1 MESRRLRLRQ
11 GRKRN
16 PEQAHPFSRWQ
27 ELFEQ
32 AKAQSLKVRETIN
45 GVVDGLASGDL
56 PKVGEL
62 HLQRQSPSSDAGRL
76 AMPPDLG
83 DDGLQRFAHRRE
95 RVQVLREGVF
105 RPNRFADAV
114 GANRPFIDAA
124 RDPVIGATGL
134 TEVLLKEGKRLLFEV
149 EPGFDQRRGTS
160 RPSIFRRTQAP
171 SSV

>member
-1 MESRRLRLRQ
+1 MRPRVRTGGDSLGCFYRSTSESWVPSPAPPSRTKAKSRAGAPL
-11 GRKRN
+11 
-16 PEQAHPFSRWQ
+16 SRWQ

-124 RDPVIGATGL
+124 RDPVIGCDRTYRSAA
-134 TEVLLKEGKRLLFEV
+134 EGR
-149 EPGFDQRRGTS
+149 
-160 RPSIFRRTQAP
+160 
-171 SSV
+171 